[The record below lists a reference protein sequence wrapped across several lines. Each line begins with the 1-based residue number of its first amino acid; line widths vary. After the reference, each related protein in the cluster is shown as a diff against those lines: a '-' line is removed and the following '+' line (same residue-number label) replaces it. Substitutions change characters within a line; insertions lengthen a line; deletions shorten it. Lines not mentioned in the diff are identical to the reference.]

1 MDTAAEFT
9 TWHIQCI
16 YSPLETTKHISRYI
30 QNVNTFLERV
40 WEESEEAAPIPPQLE
55 VDAVENSVVTHRGA
69 SIDAVRIRFKL
80 PPEHRAD
87 NDTLH
92 SAIRHFCERIF
103 KLKAQGKIYSD
114 IGLISSHYL
123 IGIAPLSQWFKFYWT
138 QGFLDTFVRRQVPLF
153 NELADAELFWPWLG
167 GAAFAVLASDQKSS
181 DILRAI
187 KISLSNNLR
196 VFTLTLCEVDAST
209 TAINEGAAQLRSDS
223 EIELFNV
230 VLEVF
235 ENGFEA
241 LTVNKEVFDEWQKI
255 VSDAADRLRTA
266 GAAAGAAAG
275 TATGVLLRGLLVDF
289 KAGGAGTSG
298 VVRAARAVVDAIRL
312 TASTPGAATA
322 VAAPGAAGI
331 AGGAALCSVAVI
343 SSLGL
348 VVAASL
354 IGFMHYRNF
363 DKARG
368 EKNKNQEVPSQTG
381 EAHEIQ
387 DMKAGLNTRGM
398 TPTLSLRD
406 YKASLSSLV
415 DVLRQVLQKM
425 KEDPK
430 GYFS

>member
-16 YSPLETTKHISRYI
+16 YSPLKTTKHISRYI

-55 VDAVENSVVTHRGA
+55 ADAVENSVVTHRGA

-167 GAAFAVLASDQKSS
+167 GAAHVDV
-181 DILRAI
+181 
-187 KISLSNNLR
+187 N
-196 VFTLTLCEVDAST
+196 VDAST
-209 TAINEGAAQLRSDS
+209 TAINEGTAQLRSDS
-223 EIELFNV
+223 EIKLFNV

-266 GAAAGAAAG
+266 GAAAGAATGA
-275 TATGVLLRGLLVDF
+275 ATGVLLRELLVDF
-289 KAGGAGTSG
+289 KAGGASTSG
-298 VVRAARAVVDAIRL
+298 VVRAVRAVLDAIRL

-322 VAAPGAAGI
+322 VAAPGAAG
-331 AGGAALCSVAVI
+331 GAALCSVAVI
-343 SSLGL
+343 GSLGL

-368 EKNKNQEVPSQTG
+368 ERNKIKKLSEEIRGCHDIACSLAQWFVEGHKPGQAG

-387 DMKAGLNTRGM
+387 DMKAGLNTRGV
-398 TPTLSLRD
+398 TPTLSLTD

-415 DVLRQVLQKM
+415 DVLRQVLQKL

-430 GYFS
+430 LKDYFS